1 MNNTIPLLKLPIHNF
16 YKSHLKWVFSEG
28 FGIVAELPGG
38 YPVILWGHCDDDR
51 TKELQ
56 RMYVEIHNQNRL
68 LGISD
73 EQYNEALENAKLGV
87 CGPL

>member
-1 MNNTIPLLKLPIHNF
+1 MLPIHNF
-16 YKSHLKWVFSEG
+16 YKSHLKWEFSECY
-28 FGIVAELPGG
+28 GIMAELSETCT
-38 YPVILWGHCDDDR
+38 VILWGHRNDGP

-56 RMYVEIHNQNRL
+56 RMCVEIHNQNLL

-73 EQYNEALENAKLGV
+73 EQYNEALENAQLGV